1 LCRIACDMGA
11 IKVTGDAQSF
21 VFYVESDGSMSAGSL
36 LIKSIES
43 LRDKSNQLSEY
54 LKSFG

>member
-1 LCRIACDMGA
+1 MSA

-21 VFYVESDGSMSAGSL
+21 VFYVESDGSMGARNL
-36 LIKSIES
+36 IIKSVES
-43 LRDKSNQLSEY
+43 LRDKSDQLNEY